1 MTGAGA
7 RLTFLGTGTSQGVP
21 IIGCQC
27 EVCRSKDP
35 RDKRFRASAL
45 VEYQGLTI
53 LVDAG
58 PDFRMQMLGQGV
70 RHLDA
75 ILLTHNHK
83 DHTGG
88 LDDVRSL
95 NYIDRRAAEIYC
107 EKNVLEDLIRE
118 YPYVFKFPKYPGAP
132 EWMLHVIDE
141 RPFVI
146 RKETAEKELVWVHD
160 VGYHYRLPDGQLIP
174 TARSLDDM
182 IDDAELWRPEAGSGS
197 PDSSLRSAPPTRSAS
212 GPLPLTSRGW
222 LRSGL
227 ARPASGPQIE
237 SNAMISDGGQ
247 GPECAG
253 ADIYPDRARSA
264 GSPGAF
270 SGLAA
275 KTDEDQVTIIPIR
288 GLHDRLPVLGFRFG
302 DIAYITDM
310 SSIPESEFAK
320 LEGLKHLTLNTVSYN
335 THHSHFSL
343 QETLDLADRIRPE
356 HTWLTHLSHSF
367 PVHEAF
373 QKELERMCQEQHIH
387 SIVRPAYDGLVIE

>member
-160 VGYHYRLPDGQLIP
+160 VGYHYRLPNGQLVP

-182 IDDAELWRPEAGSGS
+182 IDEA
-197 PDSSLRSAPPTRSAS
+197 PKAVAADVSLQSAK
-212 GPLPLTSRGW
+212 
-222 LRSGL
+222 
-227 ARPASGPQIE
+227 
-237 SNAMISDGGQ
+237 
-247 GPECAG
+247 G
-253 ADIYPDRARSA
+253 AWA
-264 GSPGAF
+264 PGAL

-288 GLHDRLPVLGFRFG
+288 GLHDKLPVLGFRFG